1 MGEKKIEDYEY
12 LIGQEVYGF
21 EFKNAGDVPNFVPK
35 MKQYVGKVG
44 IIKSVHKDWPN
55 RACRVR
61 VDFEDGEQWVYPA
74 SQVKH
79 HLVPP
84 IDIDELFNEI
94 SKIC

>member
-12 LIGQEVYGF
+12 LVDQEIYGF
-21 EFKNAGDVPNFVPK
+21 EFKNANDVPNFVPR
-35 MKQYVGKVG
+35 MKDYIGKVG
-44 IIKSVHKDWPN
+44 IIKSVFKNYPH

-61 VDFEDGEQWVYPA
+61 VDFKDGEQWVYPA
-74 SQVKH
+74 SQVEH

-94 SKIC
+94 KKL